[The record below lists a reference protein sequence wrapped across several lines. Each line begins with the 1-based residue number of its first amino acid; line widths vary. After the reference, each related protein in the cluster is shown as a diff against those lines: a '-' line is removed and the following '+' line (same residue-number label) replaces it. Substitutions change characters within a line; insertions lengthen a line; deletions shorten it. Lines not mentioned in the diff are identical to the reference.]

1 MRMNY
6 SISNVPNNIFCFCL
20 IAKWP
25 KWMLFKFGLFYR
37 YPREPGN
44 KSNAKQV
51 SSVVSKW
58 SVHVTYVDWISLVP
72 VPHCFSLLRSLHS
85 HGNQPLIDSNAVNFH
100 LLANAFSL
108 TFHENRSRVEHYG
121 IFMEQNSRERGLRV
135 RRREGMGNRCQIAC
149 RESKHVF
156 LFVAMMH
163 MPFAGA
169 IIASAFESFTI
180 NLFLN
185 LPSFLTQINL
195 FSIQFCY
202 LTSFSFGN
210 IYIQPCCRCSLLN
223 FGDCSEFKSI
233 SGQN

>member
-1 MRMNY
+1 MA
-6 SISNVPNNIFCFCL
+6 CC
-20 IAKWP
+20 
-25 KWMLFKFGLFYR
+25 R

-51 SSVVSKW
+51 KLVSSFKVVCMDNIRRLNITCARTSLFF
-58 SVHVTYVDWISLVP
+58 SVEISLY
-72 VPHCFSLLRSLHS
+72 S
-85 HGNQPLIDSNAVNFH
+85 HGNQPLTDSNAVNFK

-121 IFMEQNSRERGLRV
+121 IFMEQNSRRRGLRV

-195 FSIQFCY
+195 FSVQ
-202 LTSFSFGN
+202 
-210 IYIQPCCRCSLLN
+210 LLN
-223 FGDCSEFKSI
+223 LIFSRDYLCTTI
-233 SGQN
+233 L

>member
-1 MRMNY
+1 MVC
-6 SISNVPNNIFCFCL
+6 IHNICRLTITRAWTSLFFSVEVCF
-20 IAKWP
+20 
-25 KWMLFKFGLFYR
+25 
-37 YPREPGN
+37 
-44 KSNAKQV
+44 
-51 SSVVSKW
+51 
-58 SVHVTYVDWISLVP
+58 
-72 VPHCFSLLRSLHS
+72 HS

-108 TFHENRSRVEHYG
+108 TFHENRSRAEHYG

-135 RRREGMGNRCQIAC
+135 RRREGMGDRCQIAC

-180 NLFLN
+180 NLLLD

-195 FSIQFCY
+195 YSIQFCC
-202 LTSFSFGN
+202 LTSVSLGN
-210 IYIQPCCRCSLLN
+210 ICAPPCYRCSLLN
-223 FGDCSEFKSI
+223 FRDHSEFKSV
-233 SGQN
+233 SGQI